1 MTVLYKIGKR
11 LLPSI
16 VLVAFVLSGNMAY
29 ALVKTTVSGADA
41 ATGIPV
47 DNAEI
52 AHVAASASPAGTWV
66 QLNPETKQPE
76 VLIKIEEK
84 PDHSLSGKITKV
96 LDQSKATTRCE
107 SCPDDFNNKPI
118 LGMQILWGLQK
129 MSDYTWEN
137 GQILS
142 PKRGKVFS
150 CNATLSQDGQTLMIR
165 IYSGAEFLGST
176 QTWYR
181 SA

>member
-1 MTVLYKIGKR
+1 MTISYKMGKR
-11 LLPSI
+11 LLQSI
-16 VLVAFVLSGNMAY
+16 ALAAFVLSGNMAY
-29 ALVKTTVSGADA
+29 AVVTTTVAGADPT
-41 ATGIPV
+41 TGIPV

-52 AHVAASASPAGTWV
+52 AHVAASASPAGTWT
-66 QLNPETKQPE
+66 QLNSETKQPE

-84 PDHSLSGKITKV
+84 PDHTLAGKVIKV
-96 LDQSKATTRCE
+96 LDPSKATTRCE

-118 LGMQILWGLQK
+118 MGMQILWGLQK

-142 PKRGKVFS
+142 PKRGKVYS
-150 CNATLSQDGQTLMIR
+150 CNATLSQDGQTLMVR
-165 IYSGAEFLGST
+165 IYSGAVFLGTT

-181 SA
+181 AA